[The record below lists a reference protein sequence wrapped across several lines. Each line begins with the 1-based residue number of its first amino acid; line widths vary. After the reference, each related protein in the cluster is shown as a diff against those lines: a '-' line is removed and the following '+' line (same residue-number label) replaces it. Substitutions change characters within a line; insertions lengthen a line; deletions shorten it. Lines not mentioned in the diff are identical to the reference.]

1 MTLNI
6 GIVGTGW
13 FSKVHG
19 DILAETEGVRV
30 AAACG
35 TSMDKANALASR
47 YPGAKGYDSL
57 TAMLDSERLDAVY
70 LCIPPMS
77 HEGVETELIARG
89 IPFLVEKPLGVNLDG
104 PRRILEQLRQSPVMT
119 SVGYHFRYKQSVAQL
134 KELLQGQTIG
144 MALGAWM
151 GSMPGVGWWRK
162 QEGSGGQFI
171 EQTTHLVDLLRYT
184 AGEVE
189 EVYAAYGDRIVKG
202 QHEGVTV
209 PDVGTVTLK
218 LSSGAIANI
227 SNTCVLPGAVGE
239 IGLSFYTEQG
249 ILAWDP
255 DKLEVKNNGM
265 STSYSSTDNPY
276 AAETAAFIHA
286 VRTGD
291 ASRIRSDYADAV
303 RTQAV
308 TCAALESSLSGKP
321 VPVPAM

>member
-30 AAACG
+30 AATCG
-35 TSMDKANALASR
+35 TSIEKANSLASR
-47 YPGAKGYDSL
+47 YPGAKGFDNL

-70 LCIPPMS
+70 LCVPPMA
-77 HEGVETELIARG
+77 HEGIETELIARG
-89 IPFLVEKPLGVNLDG
+89 IPFLVEKPLGVDLDG
-104 PRRILEQLRQSPVMT
+104 PNKILEQLCRKPVIT
-119 SVGYHFRYKQSVAQL
+119 SVGYHFRYKQSALHL
-134 KELLQGQTIG
+134 KELLEGQTIG

-151 GSMPGVGWWRK
+151 GSMPGVGWWRR

-171 EQTTHLVDLLRYT
+171 EQTTHLVDLLRYV

-189 EVYAAYGDRIVKG
+189 EVYAAYGNRIVHE

-209 PDVGTVTLK
+209 PDIGTVTLK

-239 IGLSFYTEQG
+239 VGLSFYTEQG

-255 DKLEVKNNGM
+255 DKFEIKNNGV

-276 AAETAAFIHA
+276 VAETLAFLHA

-308 TCAALESSLSGKP
+308 TCAALESSLTGQS
-321 VPVPAM
+321 VRIL

>member
-30 AAACG
+30 AATCG
-35 TSMDKANALASR
+35 TSMEKANSLASR
-47 YPGAKGYDSL
+47 YPGAKGFDSL

-70 LCIPPMS
+70 LCVPPMA
-77 HEGVETELIARG
+77 HEGMETELIARG
-89 IPFLVEKPLGVNLDG
+89 IPFLVEKPLGVDWDG
-104 PRRILEQLRQSPVMT
+104 PNKILEQLRRKPVIT
-119 SVGYHFRYKQSVAQL
+119 SVGYHFRYKQSALHL
-134 KELLQGQTIG
+134 KELLEGQTIG

-151 GSMPGVGWWRK
+151 GSMPGVGWWRR

-171 EQTTHLVDLLRYT
+171 EQTTHLVDLLRYV

-189 EVYAAYGDRIVKG
+189 EVYAAYGNRIVHE

-209 PDVGTVTLK
+209 PDIGTVTLK

-239 IGLSFYTEQG
+239 VGLSFYTEQG

-255 DKLEVKNNGM
+255 DKFEIKNNGV

-276 AAETAAFIHA
+276 VAETLAFLHA

-308 TCAALESSLSGKP
+308 TCAALESSLTGQS
-321 VPVPAM
+321 VRIL

>member
-19 DILAETEGVRV
+19 DILSETEGVRI
-30 AAACG
+30 AATCG
-35 TSMDKANALASR
+35 TSKEKANSLASR
-47 YPGAKGYDSL
+47 YPGARGFDSL
-57 TAMLDSERLDAVY
+57 TDMLDSGRLDAVY
-70 LCIPPMS
+70 LCIPPMA
-77 HEGVETELIARG
+77 HEGMETELIARG
-89 IPFLVEKPLGVNLDG
+89 IPFLVEKPLGVDLDG
-104 PRRILEQLRQSPVMT
+104 PHKILEQLRRKPVIT
-119 SVGYHFRYKQSVAQL
+119 SVGYHFRYKQSTLHL
-134 KELLQGQTIG
+134 KEFLKGQTIG
-144 MALGAWM
+144 MALGTWM
-151 GSMPGVGWWRK
+151 GGMPGVGWWRK

-189 EVYAAYGDRIVKG
+189 EVYAAYGNRIVHE

-209 PDVGTVTLK
+209 SDVGTVTLK

-227 SNTCVLPGAVGE
+227 SNTCVLPGTVGE
-239 IGLSFYTEQG
+239 IGLSIYTEQG

-255 DKLEVKNNGM
+255 DKLEIKNNGV
-265 STSYSSTDNPY
+265 STSHFSTDNPY
-276 AAETAAFIHA
+276 VAETSAFLHA

-291 ASRIRSDYADAV
+291 ASRIRSDYEDAV

-308 TCAALESSLSGKP
+308 TCAALESSLTGKS
-321 VPVPAM
+321 VLIL

>member
-35 TSMDKANALASR
+35 TSMEKANLLASR
-47 YPGAKGYDSL
+47 YTGAKGYDHL

-70 LCIPPMS
+70 LCIPPMA
-77 HEGVETELIARG
+77 HEGMETELIARK
-89 IPFLVEKPLGVNLDG
+89 IPFLVEKPLGVDLDG
-104 PRRILEQLRQSPVMT
+104 PHKILEQLRRKPVIT
-119 SVGYHFRYKQSVAQL
+119 SVGYHFRYKQSVLQL
-134 KELLQGQTIG
+134 KEILHGQTLG
-144 MALGAWM
+144 MALGTWM

-162 QEGSGGQFI
+162 QKGSGGQFI
-171 EQTTHLVDLLRYT
+171 EQTTHLVDLLRYI

-189 EVYAAYGDRIVKG
+189 EVYAAYSSRIIHE

-218 LSSGAIANI
+218 LSSGAVANI
-227 SNTCVLPGAVGE
+227 SNTCVLPDPVGE

-255 DKLEVKNNGM
+255 DKLEVKSNGI

-276 AAETAAFIHA
+276 AAETLAFLHA

-308 TCAALESSLSGKP
+308 TCAALESALTGQP
-321 VPVPAM
+321 VRVP